1 MIEPHVG
8 KVKTDLSIGE
18 FTIIIPLRNKV
29 IAIVKISQKKKKVIA
44 IVKISFC
51 WNILIIKYLIN

>member
-1 MIEPHVG
+1 MIESHVG
-8 KVKTDLSIGE
+8 KVKTDLSTGE

-29 IAIVKISQKKKKVIA
+29 IAIVKISQKKKVIA

>member
-8 KVKTDLSIGE
+8 KVKTDLITDG
-18 FTIIIPLRNKV
+18 FTVIIPLRNKE
-29 IAIVKISQKKKKVIA
+29 IA